1 VRQMTGHPR
10 GPPVAACAFVE
21 ELRTPCH
28 HAGCCRLSRRQRLSI
43 LISITRSRSRSAL
56 LLRSCALRLI
66 PPSAATSLDLAQ
78 SRSSSHL
85 SPRLLRVADL
95 ICGGGAQHCTSL
107 YRTRLAHCGRH
118 MAANGLAHM
127 ALPHMALLLC
137 RTWLGA
143 GKLWLPSAQVVS
155 FPHHLDAM
163 AISLHHL
170 SAISAASNGSMQAPP
185 LPCLP
190 PLSRL
195 PASSRTLPPNSSA
208 LGFTPKHLSLSMPVV
223 DACRGLERL
232 QHVHVRM
239 YRRLSRCTCPRRRP
253 RHRRLGDAC
262 SASGRRE
269 PLSTTHPCRA
279 QPLPRQPCSGHQ
291 THQHD
296 TPPPPPPSPPEACAA
311 AQTTHA
317 TSGWGRSAALR
328 SGS

>member
-1 VRQMTGHPR
+1 
-10 GPPVAACAFVE
+10 
-21 ELRTPCH
+21 
-28 HAGCCRLSRRQRLSI
+28 
-43 LISITRSRSRSAL
+43 
-56 LLRSCALRLI
+56 
-66 PPSAATSLDLAQ
+66 
-78 SRSSSHL
+78 
-85 SPRLLRVADL
+85 
-95 ICGGGAQHCTSL
+95 
-107 YRTRLAHCGRH
+107 
-118 MAANGLAHM
+118 MAWHTW
-127 ALPHMALLLC
+127 PC
-137 RTWLGA
+137 RTWLF
-143 GKLWLPSAQVVS
+143 S
-155 FPHHLDAM
+155 
-163 AISLHHL
+163 
-170 SAISAASNGSMQAPP
+170 SAAHGLAQASSGCPLPRWCHFLTISMRWPSLSTTSPPSRRHLTRNGSMQAPP

-253 RHRRLGDAC
+253 RHRRLDDAC

-269 PLSTTHPCRA
+269 PLYTTHPCRA
-279 QPLPRQPCSGHQ
+279 QPLRPPSSGHQ

-296 TPPPPPPSPPEACAA
+296 TPPPPEACAA

-317 TSGWGRSAALR
+317 TSGWERSAAVR